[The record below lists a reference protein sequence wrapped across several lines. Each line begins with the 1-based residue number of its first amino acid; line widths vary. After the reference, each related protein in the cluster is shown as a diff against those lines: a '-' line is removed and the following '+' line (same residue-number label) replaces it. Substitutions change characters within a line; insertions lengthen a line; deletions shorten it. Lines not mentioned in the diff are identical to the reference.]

1 MGRVDDGSQ
10 GLRCKA
16 GDLARVVYSTNPLLI
31 GRVVLVEGW
40 GERDRWNVTLLGAP
54 AFGLEVGTGLPMVGN
69 KTAFRDASLRPI
81 RGDLGARISVC
92 LESSGMRA

>member
-1 MGRVDDGSQ
+1 MI
-10 GLRCKA
+10 
-16 GDLARVVYSTNPLLI
+16 VYSTNPLLI

-54 AFGLEVGTGLPMVGN
+54 AFGLEVGTGLPIVGN

-81 RGDLGARISVC
+81 RGQSNARPSAS
-92 LESSGMRA
+92 LQSA